1 MILKE
6 LELIN
11 FRNYD
16 NLHLSF
22 SNNVNIFY
30 GNNAEGKTNVLES
43 IYFLAITK
51 SHRTS
56 MDKSLLK
63 NDKQFSKIKGI
74 VESKNN
80 INKFEILLNYKGK
93 NVKINN
99 QTIKKISNYI
109 SKLNVII
116 FYPNDLE
123 LIKGNPSIRR
133 KYLNIEIGQINNNYL
148 TLLNEYNLLVK
159 NRNEYIKNKLFKDI
173 DLNYISI
180 IDEQISKKGAS
191 IIVIRNQFVN
201 RINENSKKIY
211 KNIFGKGELVIKY
224 KTNIE
229 IDNYNQENIEKIL
242 FNKLKNNI
250 KRDNFL
256 GMTYYGP
263 HRDDITFFI
272 NNIEVKE
279 QSSQG
284 QQRIIVICMKLGE
297 IEIIKETTKEY
308 PILLLDDIFSE
319 LDENKKNNLL
329 KYIKKDI
336 QTFITTT
343 EINNISASLIKKGNI
358 YFVNNQKIIKKQ

>member
-6 LELIN
+6 LELKN

-16 NLHLSF
+16 DLKLSF

-30 GNNAEGKTNVLES
+30 GNNAEGKTNILES

-51 SHRTS
+51 SHRTNI
-56 MDKSLLK
+56 DKSLLK
-63 NDKQFSKIKGI
+63 NDKLFSKIKGI
-74 VESKNN
+74 VESNN
-80 INKFEILLNYKGK
+80 NVNKFEILINNKGK
-93 NVKINN
+93 SVKINN

-109 SKLNVII
+109 SKFNVIM
-116 FYPNDLE
+116 FYPNDME

-133 KYLNIEIGQINNNYL
+133 KYLNIEIGQVNNKYL
-148 TLLNEYNLLVK
+148 SLLNEYNILIK
-159 NRNEYIKNKLFKDI
+159 NRNEYIKNKLFKEI
-173 DLNYISI
+173 DLNYIST
-180 IDEQISKKGAS
+180 IDEQISKKGAQ
-191 IIVIRNQFVN
+191 IIIIRNQY
-201 RINENSKKIY
+201 INKINTNSKKIY
-211 KNIFGKGELVIKY
+211 NNIFGNGELTIKY

-229 IDNYNQENIEKIL
+229 INNYELENIEKIL
-242 FNKLKNNI
+242 YNKLKNNI

-263 HRDDITFFI
+263 HRDDLTFYI
-272 NNIEVKE
+272 DDIEVKE

-297 IEIIKETTKEY
+297 IEIIKENTKEY

-319 LDENKKNNLL
+319 LDENKKNNIL
-329 KYIKKDI
+329 KYLKKEI

-343 EINNISASLIKKGNI
+343 DINKISSNLLKNGNI
-358 YFVNNQKIIKKQ
+358 YLIKNHNIIKKQ